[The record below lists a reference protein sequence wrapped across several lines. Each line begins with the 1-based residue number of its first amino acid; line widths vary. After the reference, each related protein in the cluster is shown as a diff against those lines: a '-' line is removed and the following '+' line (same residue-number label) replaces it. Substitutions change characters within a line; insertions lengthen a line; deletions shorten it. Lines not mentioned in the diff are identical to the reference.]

1 MELSLSI
8 AQAVF
13 TYSSHASP
21 HWCSI
26 GSQAFLYVPALNQWF
41 ISLWFLG
48 LKATYGHF
56 FVNLVPSLLPKEATW
71 LSSRLQTLHVNNSKE
86 ESEPPKETPE
96 PTLVLINHGI
106 ANKPRESQPVTVGET
121 ENFQRLSAPECLFL
135 DQIKTRAQGS
145 VQGTHFFLFYPSQV
159 PEVSQPHL

>member
-8 AQAVF
+8 VPAVF

-26 GSQAFLYVPALNQWF
+26 GSQASLYVPALNQWF

-48 LKATYGHF
+48 LKTTYDHF

-71 LSSRLQTLHVNNSKE
+71 LSSRLQTLCANNSKE

-96 PTLVLINHGI
+96 PALVLINHGI
-106 ANKPRESQPVTVGET
+106 ANKPWGPQPVTADET
-121 ENFQRLSAPECLFL
+121 ENFQRLSASECLFL
-135 DQIKTRAQGS
+135 DQRKARAQGS
-145 VQGTHFFLFYPSQV
+145 AQGTHFFLFYPSQV
-159 PEVSQPHL
+159 PKVAQPHL